1 MVTRAGYATPAISRG
16 IYATDGSCTDFSL
29 SEVPG
34 TRTRDGLGRYDG
46 GLQPEGMDEMK
57 TWFSDHQ
64 EIAYMLAVIVALGV
78 LAADFGI
85 HMQRVVNVVGR

>member
-1 MVTRAGYATPAISRG
+1 
-16 IYATDGSCTDFSL
+16 
-29 SEVPG
+29 
-34 TRTRDGLGRYDG
+34 LGRYDG
-46 GLQPEGMDEMK
+46 DLQPEGVDEMK
-57 TWFSDHQ
+57 TWFEDHQ